1 MVKTFDCNNCGG
13 NHPRPINR
21 NCKVGKEEANATMDT
36 NAQILHELKNLNVRM
51 TTMEQKVHS
60 LDEQSSPARSSRS
73 TASKD
78 PADEQDEELILPMI
92 SSLRSSRRIQDEV
105 DDRIKELQML
115 SHKGK
120 CKSQRGGSETV
131 FVKKEIPWPQ
141 NYILGGSSKN
151 RVSYDN
157 LSISQWVSGFASII
171 RDEKD
176 PNVKQCML
184 DYLTE
189 IMDDSHDFGWK
200 TAKGAHAVL
209 LCRMEEGRVTWQD
222 TDKIDRIRRAYAQKV
237 YQGASGS
244 NSRKTHGKDVPT
256 PCRYFQ
262 KGSCSQK
269 GDHDNNGH
277 TYLHVC
283 SRCFE
288 NGKKFPH
295 SLKDCRNGPKNE

>member
-21 NCKVGKEEANATMDT
+21 NCKVGKEEENETMDT
-36 NAQILHELKNLNVRM
+36 NTQILHELKNLNARM

-78 PADEQDEELILPMI
+78 PADKQDEELILPTI
-92 SSLRSSRRIQDEV
+92 SSLHSSRRIQDEV

-209 LCRMEEGRVTWQD
+209 LSRMEEGRVTWQD
-222 TDKIDRIRRAYAQKV
+222 TDKIDRIRRACPKSLPRGLGFKLQK
-237 YQGASGS
+237 
-244 NSRKTHGKDVPT
+244 NSW
-256 PCRYFQ
+256 
-262 KGSCSQK
+262 
-269 GDHDNNGH
+269 
-277 TYLHVC
+277 
-283 SRCFE
+283 
-288 NGKKFPH
+288 
-295 SLKDCRNGPKNE
+295 